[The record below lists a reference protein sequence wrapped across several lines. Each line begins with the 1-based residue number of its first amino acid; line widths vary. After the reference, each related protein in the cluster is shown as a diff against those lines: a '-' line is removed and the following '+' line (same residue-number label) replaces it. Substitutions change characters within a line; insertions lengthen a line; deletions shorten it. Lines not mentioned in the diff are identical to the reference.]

1 MKVFWVESAD
11 HSEDWFVVARDIE
24 IAVNLFSNEMG
35 YDIFKDE
42 IIATEVCPLADSL
55 SYPVADFLDNDG
67 VLACGGE
74 FLDFHDEDLLEF
86 FDEDF
91 VKTVAGETRI
101 VRFGDKVYM
110 EGNIM
115 RVALQMEGKL
125 KKC

>member
-11 HSEDWFVVARDIE
+11 HSEDWFVVAQDIE
-24 IAVNLFSNEMG
+24 VAVNLFASEMG
-35 YDIFKDE
+35 YDIFKDN
-42 IIATEVCPLADSL
+42 IVASEVCPLAKNL
-55 SYPVADFLDNDG
+55 TYPHADFLDNEG
-67 VLACGGE
+67 VIACGGE

-91 VKTVAGETRI
+91 IRAVAGETRI
-101 VRFGDKVYM
+101 VRIGDRVYM

-125 KKC
+125 KLC

>member
-11 HSEDWFVVARDIE
+11 HSEDWFIVAQDIE
-24 IAVNLFSNEMG
+24 VAVNLFASEMG

-42 IIATEVCPLADSL
+42 IIATEICPLDKSL
-55 SYPVADFLDNDG
+55 DYPHADFLDNDG
-67 VLACGGE
+67 VIACGGE

-91 VKTVAGETRI
+91 VKKVAGETRI
-101 VRFGDKVYM
+101 VRFGDRVYM

-125 KKC
+125 RKC